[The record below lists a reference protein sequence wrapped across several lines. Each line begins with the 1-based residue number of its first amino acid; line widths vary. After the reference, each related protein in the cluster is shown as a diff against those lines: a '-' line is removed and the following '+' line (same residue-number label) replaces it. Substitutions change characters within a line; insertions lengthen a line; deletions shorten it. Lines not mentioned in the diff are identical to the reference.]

1 MTEIIGQ
8 IFGILVLVASII
20 NNQFPKRWQILL
32 GLSVINL
39 LSAIN
44 QLLVGA
50 GLTAALLG
58 LVAMIHC
65 PINAYKAKKDIPIR
79 MWENILFSIIYFGAW
94 FVGFLASST
103 NGTPLYLDLMTLAA
117 TVCFVASVFLPK
129 ERDIRLATLGNGF
142 IYFIYN
148 IINLNISAVAMLFGM
163 ISVIV
168 ALVRYRDKDS
178 GKQKESNA

>member
-1 MTEIIGQ
+1 
-8 IFGILVLVASII
+8 
-20 NNQFPKRWQILL
+20 
-32 GLSVINL
+32 
-39 LSAIN
+39 
-44 QLLVGA
+44 
-50 GLTAALLG
+50 
-58 LVAMIHC
+58 MI
-65 PINAYKAKKDIPIR
+65 
-79 MWENILFSIIYFGAW
+79 WENIFFSVIYFGAW

-168 ALVRYRDKDS
+168 ALVRYRNGDTV
-178 GKQKESNA
+178 KQQVKNE